1 MVYGTNS
8 PGYERSRVR
17 IVQGTNSLE
26 TQTYLPTKWHLD
38 PSSRLV
44 TAYMGQKL
52 GVVPLGVAGSSSNK
66 CGQSRGLP
74 PYQVAC
80 WSIQPF
86 DLNIHWPKSGG
97 RCAPFWESV
106 MWSWPRPIPRT
117 KWHVHPSSRLATIH
131 GPKGGGSV
139 PPFRGAGFPCNTVL
153 PGPRLTS
160 VPSGILIYPAV
171 WLQHMGRKL
180 GELSTHLTQCGRGLP
195 LCPVSIQIHPQ
206 YTNITNSTGQDRQ
219 TGQTTVR

>member
-1 MVYGTNS
+1 MGTNSLCRVRMVYGTNGLGYEWSRVRMVYGTNS

-80 WSIQPF
+80 
-86 DLNIHWPKSGG
+86 
-97 RCAPFWESV
+97 
-106 MWSWPRPIPRT
+106 
-117 KWHVHPSSRLATIH
+117 
-131 GPKGGGSV
+131 
-139 PPFRGAGFPCNTVL
+139 
-153 PGPRLTS
+153 
-160 VPSGILIYPAV
+160 
-171 WLQHMGRKL
+171 
-180 GELSTHLTQCGRGLP
+180 
-195 LCPVSIQIHPQ
+195 
-206 YTNITNSTGQDRQ
+206 
-219 TGQTTVR
+219 